1 MDNRNLSVLMGT
13 GELVMAVI
21 RDLRTGAYQ
30 QRDID
35 GKMRPEEW
43 SDEREGIGT
52 EGLKEYPTNGTGLCG
67 LGICLQ
73 QT

>member
-21 RDLRTGAYQ
+21 RDLRTGANQ

-35 GKMRPEEW
+35 GKMRPEER
-43 SDEREGIGT
+43 SDEREDIGT
-52 EGLKEYPTNGTGLCG
+52 EGLKEYPTNGTRLCG